1 MNRSNLKSNAAPSPL
16 TEYHAQLRQLRSFE
30 KRFSS
35 DRESTVFLSV
45 IIRTQGTRYE
55 MLKEALLS
63 LEKQTDQDFEII
75 LVLHN
80 ADAKG
85 RDAVDKLLKTLS
97 EPLRQKIRLH
107 PLDGGTRTAPLNYGA
122 SLMRG
127 KYFAMLDDDDLVY
140 DDWVSVFHTA
150 ALAHPDNM
158 IRCYGCTQVWRTEE
172 TENGVTLL
180 ADGPITEQYCK
191 PFHLAN
197 HLEDNQ
203 TPISCVAIPAFCYH
217 GLGIRFDEE
226 LTTNEDW
233 DYIMRCALT
242 VGVHD
247 TETITFLYRLWN
259 NSESSRSLHAQSE
272 WEKNRA
278 YIAQKL
284 DDFPIVTDRPT
295 LLRDHR
301 ATVDALTEK
310 WQTSAETVD
319 RPSLF
324 PAPYDFR
331 SACKQIVRTVKDWIR
346 FRRSLGS
353 YIALIEGSAYFDA
366 DWYLRTY
373 ADVKNSGVTPARH
386 YLLYGW
392 RELRDPSASFSTRR
406 YLECHLDVLS
416 RGICPLVHY
425 EQTEK
430 NDSFKKDS

>member
-1 MNRSNLKSNAAPSPL
+1 MNRSTLKNNVAPSPL
-16 TEYHAQLRQLRSFE
+16 TQYHEQLRELRSFE

-35 DRESTVFLSV
+35 DNPNAPFLSV

-55 MLKEALLS
+55 MLQEALLS
-63 LEKQTDQDFEII
+63 LEKQTDQDFEVI

-85 RDAVDKLLKTLS
+85 RDAVDRLLKTLS
-97 EPLRQKIRLH
+97 KPLLGKLRLE
-107 PLDGGTRTAPLNYGA
+107 PLDGGTRTAPLNYGV

-127 KYFAMLDDDDLVY
+127 NYFAMLDDDDVVY
-140 DDWVSVFHTA
+140 EDWVKVFHTA
-150 ALAHPDNM
+150 AIANPARM
-158 IRCYGCTQVWRTEE
+158 IRCYGCTQPWRTEE
-172 TENGVTLL
+172 TENGATLL

-191 PFHLAN
+191 PFHLAS

-217 GLGIRFDEE
+217 GLGIRFDET

-247 TETITFLYRLWN
+247 TEAITFLYRLWN
-259 NSESSRSLHAQSE
+259 NSASSRSLHARSE
-272 WEKNRA
+272 WEKNHA

-284 DDFPIVTDRPT
+284 DDFPIVTDRQT
-295 LLRDHR
+295 LLRDHK
-301 ATVDALTEK
+301 ATVDALTEA
-310 WQTSAETVD
+310 WQTPAEYD
-319 RPSLF
+319 SRPSLI

-331 SACKQIVRTVKDWIR
+331 SACKQIVGTVKAWIR
-346 FRRSLGS
+346 FRKSLGS

-373 ADVKNSGVTPARH
+373 ADVKSSGVSPARH

-392 RELRDPSASFSTRR
+392 RELRDPSPSFSTRR
-406 YLECHLDVLS
+406 YLECHLDVS
-416 RGICPLVHY
+416 VRGICPLVHY
-425 EQTEK
+425 EQTK
-430 NDSFKKDS
+430 QNDSSQTDS